1 MWSFSGLPREG
12 RGEETDGR
20 LVPLQPASATLGW
33 PVVRDRPAR
42 PAAECLCRALSLP
55 RGLGGLPGSRGP
67 SCISRLVQLRVSC
80 PVFSWALCFPVTGC
94 CSYAFALCLFPHGRV
109 LSSSLTASSS
119 GGDRVSLPSLGLVPG
134 AELCTHGALPGCAA
148 GELFAAAPTS
158 PGHTASSPS
167 VVLLCGIPVSS
178 TRGALLGA
186 LL

>member
-1 MWSFSGLPREG
+1 MAGSEG
-12 RGEETDGR
+12 PSRPSCGR
-20 LVPLQPASATLGW
+20 MP
-33 PVVRDRPAR
+33 
-42 PAAECLCRALSLP
+42 CRALSLP

-178 TRGALLGA
+178 TPGALLGA